1 MPTDTYTKVVLTVIA
16 ACLVVLVV
24 RGTPLV
30 GTAHAEG
37 DKVLAV
43 DVVKVNGFPLT
54 GNHAI
59 PVDVHEITVQRPL
72 PVNLKEVAGASFYGN
87 AVPVDVSR
95 VGGSS
100 VSGALPVKNR

>member
-1 MPTDTYTKVVLTVIA
+1 
-16 ACLVVLVV
+16 
-24 RGTPLV
+24 
-30 GTAHAEG
+30 
-37 DKVLAV
+37 VLAV

-95 VGGSS
+95 AGGSS